1 MTKTLATLTLG
12 MLLLGPAFADKDE
25 PVCRVQS
32 IVRADNAQ
40 VAKLIQRRPSDTNG
54 GYPVTTNS
62 TGYVKDRY
70 ITDATTVATL
80 EFLIGGRVGINKNTE
95 IEVINE
101 RSVADKNTPVKRFV
115 LKKGAMLIKADAGTL
130 KQPIE
135 IQTNGGV
142 MGIKGTEFTVEQN
155 ADGSSRVCCFESN
168 SEQNGVEVRDNSG
181 KVVSRVK
188 PGDEYL
194 ASMKGV
200 EVQSSTKHYDDV
212 QQFRQDRTQQI
223 FGEARDYINAAVS
236 LVNMANYIFGTGIN
250 LGPTGTALSYAS
262 SATYHYES
270 LRNVDFERDPVGSA
284 SRINSAVNSA
294 GVGDSRVNTALGWG
308 SSLGIGGG
316 GQSKPEKPN
325 FPTQLAPDATPNSNK
340 PPQAPQFPNFT
351 WQGVDDASGYV
362 VLVGKDENLDE
373 IVFSD
378 RSQSPGL
385 AYPTTMR
392 PLEKGQKYYWRV
404 IPVNDE
410 DKPVQKASA
419 AFFTVS

>member
-12 MLLLGPAFADKDE
+12 ALLLGTAFADKDE

-32 IVRADNAQ
+32 IVRADNATT
-40 VAKLIQRRPSDTNG
+40 AKLIQRRPSDTNG

-70 ITDATTVATL
+70 ITDGTTVATL

-95 IEVINE
+95 VEVINE
-101 RSVADKNTPVKRFV
+101 RSVADKNTQVKRFV

-168 SEQNGVEVRDNSG
+168 SEQNGVEVRDNNG

-188 PGDEYL
+188 PGDEYIGT
-194 ASMKGV
+194 MKGV
-200 EVQSSTKHYDDV
+200 EVQSSTKHYDDI

-223 FGEARDYINAAVS
+223 FGEFQNV
-236 LVNMANYIFGTGIN
+236 VNIFFTGVNIVN
-250 LGPTGTALSYAS
+250 SFGGGIYLGGAGTAIGHISNAGYQ
-262 SATYHYES
+262 YQS
-270 LRNVDFERDPVGSA
+270 LREVDFERDPVGSA

-316 GQSKPEKPN
+316 GDRKPEKPN

-378 RSQSPGL
+378 RSQAPGL

-419 AFFTVS
+419 AYFTVS